1 MIRPVKGVTV
11 SSQSKEAEKN
21 EAINAFIRQGT
32 GAILPRNYHANETLR
47 KMFERDDDDGGD
59 LNGRD

>member
-11 SSQSKEAEKN
+11 SSQSKEAQKN
-21 EAINAFIRQGT
+21 TMINDFIRQGT

-47 KMFERDDDDGGD
+47 KMFQHDDNDDQND
-59 LNGRD
+59 E